1 MSGLSTIY
9 LSSEDLKKEQ
19 ERQRKRG
26 RLIFNTLKK
35 GKVKVKLGP
44 YDEDGTVSDMIFQ
57 YQIHNAHVR
66 SVVNYTN
73 GEVICIMDCLYD
85 DIDIFNEDGS
95 EITEKLPLWLVGAI
109 EVQIE
114 KKFDKFNIE
123 LRYITQT
130 DIITGKSGKKS
141 VVNES
146 EEEDQKLINKTR
158 VIYKGLKKGG
168 KIGFSPVD
176 SPYHEVHWTLPNKFY
191 VKIKHR
197 NKEET
202 ELTGANTYPILL
214 LNTETINYTKT
225 NDKPLRNGE
234 KHLVSSRITDQ
245 FKKHGI
251 TVYWGGQVPKY
262 SIFSPNSVS
271 PDETYTEVDVTPK
284 SK

>member
-1 MSGLSTIY
+1 MSGLTTIK
-9 LSSEDLKKEQ
+9 LSSEELKKEQ

-26 RLIFNTLKK
+26 RLIFNTFKK
-35 GKVKVKLGP
+35 GKVKVVIGR
-44 YDEDGTVSDMIFQ
+44 YDEDGTVPDIIFQ
-57 YQIHNAHVR
+57 YQIHDAHFR
-66 SVVNYTN
+66 SIVDYTN
-73 GEVICIMDCLYD
+73 GEVICVMDCFYD
-85 DIDIFNEDGS
+85 DIDILNEDGS
-95 EITEKLPLWLVGAI
+95 EITEKLPLWLVSEI
-109 EVQIE
+109 ENKIE
-114 KKFDKFNIE
+114 DKFASFNIE
-123 LRYITQT
+123 LRYMRQS
-130 DIITGKSGKKS
+130 DGKGKKS
-141 VVNES
+141 LVNES
-146 EEEDQKLINKTR
+146 KEEDQKLINKTKL
-158 VIYKGLKKGG
+158 IYKGLKKGG

-202 ELTGANTYPILL
+202 ELTGADTYPILL

-225 NDKPLRNGE
+225 NDKPLRNGD
-234 KHLVSSRITDQ
+234 KHIVSSKITDQ

>member
-1 MSGLSTIY
+1 MSGLTTIK

-26 RLIFNTLKK
+26 CLIFKTFKK
-35 GKVKVKLGP
+35 GKVKVVVGR
-44 YDEDGTVSDMIFQ
+44 YDEDGTVPDIIFQ
-57 YQIHNAHVR
+57 YEIHNAHFR
-66 SVVNYTN
+66 SIVDYTN
-73 GEVICIMDCLYD
+73 GEVICVMDCYYD

-95 EITEKLPLWLVGAI
+95 EITEKLPLWLVSEI
-109 EVQIE
+109 ENKIE
-114 KKFDKFNIE
+114 DKFGSFNVE
-123 LRYITQT
+123 LRYMQQS
-130 DIITGKSGKKS
+130 DGKGKKS
-141 VVNES
+141 LVNES

-168 KIGFSPVD
+168 KIGLSPVD

-191 VKIKHR
+191 VKIKHH
-197 NKEET
+197 NKKDGERYQLEVDS
-202 ELTGANTYPILL
+202 YPILL

-225 NDKPLRNGE
+225 NDKPLRNGD
-234 KHLVSSRITDQ
+234 KHIVSSKITDQ

-271 PDETYTEVDVTPK
+271 PDETYTEVDTTLK